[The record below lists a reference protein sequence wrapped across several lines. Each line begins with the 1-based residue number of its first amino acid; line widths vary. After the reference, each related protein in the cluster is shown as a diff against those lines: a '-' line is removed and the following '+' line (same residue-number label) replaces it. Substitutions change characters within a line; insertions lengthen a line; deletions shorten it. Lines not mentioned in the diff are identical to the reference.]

1 VPQTSTNLPSPGA
14 LFHHNQPPARAIAST
29 AKIAEIAAR
38 KHLCCLLQIYKRQFS
53 QVLTIAERHAMT
65 TLDLLVPVLT
75 DDVKQM
81 AINRVLS
88 GGNLAPRGCDRR
100 KAKLALLLVIELNP
114 REVMKREE
122 AALLYGIS
130 VEKLRDSSDLI
141 THTVNL

>member
-1 VPQTSTNLPSPGA
+1 
-14 LFHHNQPPARAIAST
+14 
-29 AKIAEIAAR
+29 
-38 KHLCCLLQIYKRQFS
+38 
-53 QVLTIAERHAMT
+53 MT
-65 TLDLLVPVLT
+65 TLDLLAAVLT

-141 THTVNL
+141 THSVNL